1 MKHTVNAITQSVA
14 RCAILGFALLAATQG
29 AHAADPGRGKTL
41 WSSCSSCHGATPATN
56 VSGSWKA
63 SGTAANQGDASS
75 ILKGINNE
83 PTMSMFKGVLS
94 ATDQSDLAA
103 YINAVR
109 YNKSQATDDQ
119 CVFTWAE
126 VQLPAV
132 FGKPA
137 AQQGSAGTISYRL
150 YATGNAVG
158 YNSADGQVWV
168 LAPSLGFANPMPLGV
183 ATSTGLM
190 GSARSANCSQ

>member
-1 MKHTVNAITQSVA
+1 MKHTVNAIT
-14 RCAILGFALLAATQG
+14 RCAVIGFALLAATQG
-29 AHAADPGRGKTL
+29 AQAADPGRGKTL

-94 ATDQSDLAA
+94 TTDQSDLAA
-103 YINAVR
+103 YINAAR

-126 VQLPAV
+126 VQLPSV
-132 FGKPA
+132 FAKPA

-168 LAPSLGFANPMPLGV
+168 LAPSLGFATPVALGA

-190 GSARSANCSQ
+190 SSARTANCSQ

>member
-1 MKHTVNAITQSVA
+1 MKNTVNTIT
-14 RCAILGFALLAATQG
+14 RCAAIGLALLAT
-29 AHAADPGRGKTL
+29 AHSAQAADPGRGKTL

-56 VSGSWKA
+56 VSKSWNA

-75 ILKGINNE
+75 ILRGINSE

-94 ATDQSDLAA
+94 TADQSDLAA
-103 YINAVR
+103 YINAAR
-109 YNKSQATDDQ
+109 YNKSVATNDQ

-132 FGKPA
+132 FSKPA
-137 AQQGSAGTISYRL
+137 AQEGAAGTISYRL

-168 LAPSLGFANPMPLGV
+168 LAPNLGFASPMALGV
-183 ATSTGLM
+183 STSTGLLS
-190 GSARSANCSQ
+190 SARTANCSQ